1 MKIFNKENLD
11 FLSTSPGNY
20 IFKNKSNKSEFGKF
34 SSIFHVLASLGIL
47 LFYLISY
54 IKGKEMNVIYS
65 KKNTI
70 PKNENDKYE
79 YYNNTEKNY
88 LIMLQTDL
96 KETIEDKF
104 EVVVKNENEDVIESE
119 YSYDDEALLIKFN
132 ASDIFNI
139 YINKTEKY
147 NFSTSNILFVFLL
160 YTTSSMNDEDPIGLK
175 KNDIVQSEIFFIDI
189 KKKNYNNEFYLKQ
202 NYIAYRDGIRLH
214 NFLSYLFFWTH
225 DETTYVDFYYNN
237 YIPVSY
243 ENQNDNEIVYIT
255 NNNLEIFPGE
265 DMVVD
270 YYQRKYESFFN
281 VLSKW
286 CGIFCTLKIFFTS
299 IVYQF
304 SFSYNNYELIKYID
318 KKNEMNK
325 IIIISKENN
334 NLDNSNSINKMK
346 TIDLNKINNKE
357 KYFKKIKTRDL
368 IKYTFFSCC
377 YKKTRTYKFI
387 NDCNNFVT
395 NHISIEEIFYN
406 MLCLENIIEEF
417 NFKDN
422 NHLKKY
428 EEMKNKIESYENEM
442 NLIDKNKDN
451 KNQILNS
458 SLIDKSSK
466 IIPMNENISTIND

>member
-1 MKIFNKENLD
+1 
-11 FLSTSPGNY
+11 
-20 IFKNKSNKSEFGKF
+20 
-34 SSIFHVLASLGIL
+34 
-47 LFYLISY
+47 
-54 IKGKEMNVIYS
+54 
-65 KKNTI
+65 
-70 PKNENDKYE
+70 
-79 YYNNTEKNY
+79 
-88 LIMLQTDL
+88 
-96 KETIEDKF
+96 
-104 EVVVKNENEDVIESE
+104 
-119 YSYDDEALLIKFN
+119 
-132 ASDIFNI
+132 
-139 YINKTEKY
+139 
-147 NFSTSNILFVFLL
+147 
-160 YTTSSMNDEDPIGLK
+160 
-175 KNDIVQSEIFFIDI
+175 
-189 KKKNYNNEFYLKQ
+189 
-202 NYIAYRDGIRLH
+202 
-214 NFLSYLFFWTH
+214 LFFWTH

-243 ENQNDNEIVYIT
+243 ENENNDQIVLISNE
-255 NNNLEIFPGE
+255 NLEIFPGE

-318 KKNEMNK
+318 KKNEMNQ
-325 IIIISKENN
+325 ITIISEENN
-334 NLDNSNSINKMK
+334 ELDNTTNSINKIK
-346 TIDLNKINNKE
+346 TIDLNEIDKKE
-357 KYFKKIKTRDL
+357 KYFKKIKTKDL

-395 NHISIEEIFYN
+395 KHISIEEIFYN

-458 SLIDKSSK
+458 SLIDKSS
-466 IIPMNENISTIND
+466 IEIPMNENISTIND